1 MDALN
6 VIAPYQQSHTNG
18 DTEAALQAVFIQVFT
33 QLYGDKINDL
43 NHYGMPHFGSLN
55 VVERFTKQD
64 GLVVLRRPSVD
75 DKIMRIIY
83 SNWSALASK
92 RGLSFL
98 AFVLQMLWGDQWEI
112 KRLFHSIELANLY
125 PTVTTVE
132 RLDDSFLTSRIL
144 ISLDSDVDFA
154 EVSYLAPTL
163 SRLVPANVVAQI
175 TAEQRLEGIDRL
187 GVAVAMVPFMT
198 ANFSKFDSDYK
209 AGLPAFTEWMVS
221 TNIAVNNNV
230 IATYIGYKTDLK
242 TTYRATVNRDIR
254 ALVQPQLANLA
265 YRNMDGVTKAVEALT
280 ANTMGF
286 EWDPGNQRIIASK
299 VPENVD
305 LDQVL
310 NVLLTRFSVR
320 PDFVG
325 SEELYEAFETIGWVH
340 EGNQVYI
347 YDPNQ
352 TYLYTIGS
360 FSITG
365 NYDDAIA
372 LYFQDKID
380 TDPDW
385 SGVILG
391 ARTVESEDLESRT
404 YKQVY
409 LFPLPP
415 PPPEPEPIPDPV
427 DPEDAENPPENPE
440 PVDPETPTEPT
451 DPEAP
456 TEPAEPEPEPEP
468 EPPVIQYEERSILVE
483 VVESFNPDR
492 LASKILVPQNERLTL
507 FTQIQALAADFD
519 SPGMLEI
526 INRAIIKAYSKEP
539 TGTGNQLYTANLIY
553 FSYAQIANKLIEHL
567 GSANAEVKAA
577 SEAYVYKIARTILE
591 NNAANQL
598 VKYAEVAQAMEAAK
612 VLSY

>member
-175 TAEQRLEGIDRL
+175 TAEQRLEGIDRI
-187 GVAVAMVPFMT
+187 GVAVAMMPFMT

-221 TNIAVNNNV
+221 TNIAVNHNV

-265 YRNMDGVTKAVEALT
+265 YRNMNGVTKAVEALT

-310 NVLLTRFSVR
+310 NVLLTRFNVR

-415 PPPEPEPIPDPV
+415 PPPEPEPEPEPEPV

-468 EPPVIQYEERSILVE
+468 PVIQYEERSILVE

-492 LASKILVPQNERLTL
+492 LASKILVPENERLTL
-507 FTQIQALAADFD
+507 FTQIQTLAADFED
-519 SPGMLEI
+519 PGMLEVI
-526 INRAIIKAYSKEP
+526 DSAIIKAYSKEP